1 MACPLMHHYTKNLLN
16 FRGSLMRI
24 LYWAIVFGLAMP
36 VFGNAFADDKKET
49 IRQLDWLV
57 GKWHF
62 EDNAISGSYSETGT
76 RICEYTLDDAYILC
90 TSEGEN
96 SNGNKRSYVF
106 LVSYNW
112 MAERFEII
120 GLFGDFPR
128 KILYALTF
136 SPDSHHLE
144 LNSEFW
150 TEEGLVPNNEASIVY
165 DGKDQYV
172 WTIRSG
178 EPHPETGIPA
188 ASYRDTVTRIP

>member
-1 MACPLMHHYTKNLLN
+1 MNRTLAIIAFLALACC
-16 FRGSLMRI
+16 
-24 LYWAIVFGLAMP
+24 
-36 VFGNAFADDKKET
+36 GNTHADDNNER

-62 EDNAISGSYSETGT
+62 EDKAISGSYSETGT

-96 SNGNKRSYVF
+96 SSGKKRSYVF
-106 LVSYNW
+106 LVSYNR
-112 MAERFEII
+112 MDERFEIV

-128 KILYALTF
+128 KILYVLTL

-144 LNSEFW
+144 LNSVFW
-150 TEEGLVPNNEASIVY
+150 TDEGLVPNNEASIVY
-165 DGKDQYV
+165 DGKDQYI